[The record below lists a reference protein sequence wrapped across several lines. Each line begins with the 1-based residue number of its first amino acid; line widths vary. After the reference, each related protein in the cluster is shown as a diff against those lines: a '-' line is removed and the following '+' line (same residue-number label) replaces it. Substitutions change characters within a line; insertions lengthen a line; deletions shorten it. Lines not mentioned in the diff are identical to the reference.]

1 MEDQEVMVEVRDF
14 GCRVGSSIEKAA
26 QQVSSVRESENL
38 GVDLLEDLD
47 SYWEDI
53 NDRLMISRMVSDSVI
68 KGMVK
73 AVEQRA
79 QEKIAAKE
87 LEVETLKEK
96 MHLFQL
102 GADKSESCHE
112 ARSQGNGF
120 YFSFSDAFVEHDKM
134 TESLGSLRDVAKGQI
149 KKLKM
154 ETDSIRGCSPMR
166 RISSGSEFVGLGG
179 ILQEK
184 APESFTGVD
193 NLFETLKMTMDN
205 IYAQL
210 DDMVHLT
217 RASLCEWKLE
227 QELQKEVEAVV
238 IQNSIRSFCE
248 EYEEKLWEQNTRL
261 EKINEVSN
269 LRKELDAI
277 LNSVSNPENGQL
289 ISHGSLDMD
298 HLHKRGL
305 SNHFSPSTPLW
316 EGNGVFEESD
326 NGMPESWD
334 AAQLKHMSK
343 DELVNYFNNMITKM
357 RRSHESKVQQMTE
370 EFFSLKREYLRE
382 KDYSLAHRKDKDLE
396 VLRKKIPDV
405 ILKLDDF
412 IVQNDKL
419 STLGS
424 NAETLRNLKNRIDSL
439 LSENRHLRDSLLDQ
453 RKEVKSLPLQV
464 SDAAEKMCKHILAEA
479 NLLKLIENLKSDLE
493 DAAIEASATEEVYKC
508 FLRGVTPK
516 NNGYA
521 EELEMQPFQVPKIC
535 EIEDSDIECLVI
547 QGICGVIFKEA
558 VKDAQSNIDELTKK
572 YLHEYEN
579 RVSLESKALER
590 KEELR
595 LVIEEKERL
604 KQKVHLLLESLEEKE
619 KLTVELLVASVKEKE
634 QFQLAFQD
642 LKNQASSLQ
651 NLVTER
657 GRELDLVK
665 SELELALEQIEADKG
680 AINKLDQKV
689 EADRNM
695 LLAITEEKQN
705 DRLLLEAKE
714 NEHRKQMQAVN
725 VLICGL
731 SRGLFDLEGQVS
743 ERIRNCNMRLEDT
756 NSQLSSLV
764 RKTNSLKNTALL
776 YKKRLE
782 RRCNDLQMAEAEV
795 DLLGDEVDALLSLL
809 EKIYIAL
816 DHYSPIFQHY
826 PGVIEILK
834 LVRRELSR
842 ESTKSI

>member
-14 GCRVGSSIEKAA
+14 GRRIGSSIEKAA

-79 QEKIAAKE
+79 EEKIAAKE
-87 LEVETLKEK
+87 LEVESLKEK

-112 ARSQGNGF
+112 ARSQENGF
-120 YFSFSDAFVEHDKM
+120 YCSFSDAFVEHDKM

-193 NLFETLKMTMDN
+193 NLFETLKTTMDN

-238 IQNSIRSFCE
+238 IQNSIRSFCK

-261 EKINEVSN
+261 ERINEVSN

-305 SNHFSPSTPLW
+305 SNHFSPSTSLW
-316 EGNGVFEESD
+316 EGNGVFEESN

-343 DELVNYFNNMITKM
+343 DELVNYFNSMITRM

-370 EFFSLKREYLRE
+370 EFFSLKGEYLRE
-382 KDYSLAHRKDKDLE
+382 KGYSLAHRKDKDLE
-396 VLRKKIPDV
+396 NLRKKIPDV

-412 IVQNDKL
+412 IMENEKL

-439 LSENRHLRDSLLDQ
+439 LSENRNLRDSLADQ
-453 RKEVKSLPLQV
+453 RKEVKCLSLQV

-479 NLLKLIENLKSDLE
+479 NLPKLTEDLKSDLE
-493 DAAIEASATEEVYKC
+493 DAATEASATEKVCKC
-508 FLRGVTPK
+508 FLRKVTPK
-516 NNGYA
+516 NNCGA

-535 EIEDSDIECLVI
+535 EIEDSDIESLVI
-547 QGICGVIFKEA
+547 QGICGVIFKET

-572 YLHEYEN
+572 YSDEYEKY

-590 KEELR
+590 KEELS

-604 KQKVHLLLESLEEKE
+604 KQEVRLLQESLEEKE
-619 KLTVELLVASVKEKE
+619 
-634 QFQLAFQD
+634 
-642 LKNQASSLQ
+642 

-657 GRELDLVK
+657 VRELDLVK

-680 AINKLDQKV
+680 TINRLDQKV
-689 EADRNM
+689 ELMTKEVRETNEHRNM

-705 DRLLLEAKE
+705 DWLLLQAKE
-714 NEHRKQMQAVN
+714 NEHRKQMQAVI
-725 VLICGL
+725 VLIGGL
-731 SRGLFDLEGQVS
+731 SRGLSDFEVQVS
-743 ERIRNCNMRLEDT
+743 EGIRNCNMRLEGT

-764 RKTNSLKNTALL
+764 RKSNSLKNTALL

>member
-14 GCRVGSSIEKAA
+14 GHRIGSSIEKAA
-26 QQVSSVRESENL
+26 QQVNSVRESENL

-79 QEKIAAKE
+79 EEKIAAKE
-87 LEVETLKEK
+87 LEVESLKEK

-112 ARSQGNGF
+112 VRSQGNGF
-120 YFSFSDAFVEHDKM
+120 YCSFSDAFVVHDKM
-134 TESLGSLRDVAKGQI
+134 MESLGSLRDVAKGQI

-166 RISSGSEFVGLGG
+166 RISSGSEFVGMG
-179 ILQEK
+179 ILQERV
-184 APESFTGVD
+184 PESFTGVD
-193 NLFETLKMTMDN
+193 NLFETLKTTMDN

-261 EKINEVSN
+261 ERINEVSN

-305 SNHFSPSTPLW
+305 SNHFSPSTSLW
-316 EGNGVFEESD
+316 EGNGVFEESN

-343 DELVNYFNNMITKM
+343 DELVNYFNSMITKM

-370 EFFSLKREYLRE
+370 EFFSLKGEYLRE
-382 KDYSLAHRKDKDLE
+382 KGYSSAHRKDKDLE
-396 VLRKKIPDV
+396 ILRKKIPDV

-412 IVQNDKL
+412 IVENEKL

-439 LSENRHLRDSLLDQ
+439 LSENRRLRDSLSDQ
-453 RKEVKSLPLQV
+453 RKEVKCLSLQV
-464 SDAAEKMCKHILAEA
+464 SDAAEKMCKHNLAEA

-508 FLRGVTPK
+508 FLREVTPK
-516 NNGYA
+516 NNCDA

-535 EIEDSDIECLVI
+535 EIEDSDIESLVI

-572 YLHEYEN
+572 YLDENEN

-595 LVIEEKERL
+595 LVIGEKKRL
-604 KQKVHLLLESLEEKE
+604 KQEVHLLLESLEEKE
-619 KLTVELLVASVKEKE
+619 KLTVELSVASVKEKE

-642 LKNQASSLQ
+642 LNNQASSLQ

-665 SELELALEQIEADKG
+665 SELELALEQIEADKD
-680 AINKLDQKV
+680 AINRLDQKV
-689 EADRNM
+689 ELMTKEVREANEHRNM

-705 DRLLLEAKE
+705 DMLLLEAKE
-714 NEHRKQMQAVN
+714 NEHRKQMQAVI
-725 VLICGL
+725 VLIRGL
-731 SRGLFDLEGQVS
+731 SRGLSDLEGQVF
-743 ERIRNCNMRLEDT
+743 ERIRNCNMR
-756 NSQLSSLV
+756 
-764 RKTNSLKNTALL
+764 
-776 YKKRLE
+776 
-782 RRCNDLQMAEAEV
+782 
-795 DLLGDEVDALLSLL
+795 
-809 EKIYIAL
+809 
-816 DHYSPIFQHY
+816 
-826 PGVIEILK
+826 
-834 LVRRELSR
+834 
-842 ESTKSI
+842 

>member
-14 GCRVGSSIEKAA
+14 GRHIGSSIEKAT

-47 SYWEDI
+47 SYLEDI
-53 NDRLMISRMVSDSVI
+53 NDRLVISRMVSDSVI

-79 QEKIAAKE
+79 EEKIAVKE
-87 LEVETLKEK
+87 LEVESLKEK
-96 MHLFQL
+96 IHLFQL

-120 YFSFSDAFVEHDKM
+120 YCSFSDAFVEHDKM

-154 ETDSIRGCSPMR
+154 ETASIRGCSPMK

-193 NLFETLKMTMDN
+193 NLFDTLKTTMDN

-248 EYEEKLWEQNTRL
+248 EYEENLWEQNTRL
-261 EKINEVSN
+261 ERINEVSN

-277 LNSVSNPENGQL
+277 LNAVSNPENGQL

-305 SNHFSPSTPLW
+305 SNHFSPSTSLW
-316 EGNGVFEESD
+316 EGNGVFEESN

-343 DELVNYFNNMITKM
+343 DELVNYFNSMITRM

-370 EFFSLKREYLRE
+370 EFFSLKGEYLRE
-382 KDYSLAHRKDKDLE
+382 KGYSLAHRKDKDLE
-396 VLRKKIPDV
+396 ILRKKIPDV

-412 IVQNDKL
+412 IVENEKL

-424 NAETLRNLKNRIDSL
+424 NAETLRNLKNRIDNL
-439 LSENRHLRDSLLDQ
+439 LLENGHLRDSLSDQ
-453 RKEVKSLPLQV
+453 RKEVKCLSLQV
-464 SDAAEKMCKHILAEA
+464 SDAAEKMRKHILAEA
-479 NLLKLIENLKSDLE
+479 NLLKLIEDLKSDLE

-508 FLRGVTPK
+508 FLREVTPK
-516 NNGYA
+516 NNCDA
-521 EELEMQPFQVPKIC
+521 EELEMQPFQLPKIC
-535 EIEDSDIECLVI
+535 EIEDSDIESLVI
-547 QGICGVIFKEA
+547 QGICGVIFKET
-558 VKDAQSNIDELTKK
+558 VKDALSNIDELTKK
-572 YLHEYEN
+572 YSDEYEN
-579 RVSLESKALER
+579 RVSLGSKALER

-604 KQKVHLLLESLEEKE
+604 KQEVHLLRESLEEK
-619 KLTVELLVASVKEKE
+619 KSTVELSVASVKEKE

-642 LKNQASSLQ
+642 LEKQASSLQ

-665 SELELALEQIEADKG
+665 SELESAREQIEADKG
-680 AINKLDQKV
+680 AINNLDQKV
-689 EADRNM
+689 ELMTKEVRETNEHRNM

-714 NEHRKQMQAVN
+714 NEHRKQMQAVI
-725 VLICGL
+725 VLIRGL
-731 SRGLFDLEGQVS
+731 SRGLSDLEGQVS
-743 ERIRNCNMRLEDT
+743 ERIRNCNMR
-756 NSQLSSLV
+756 
-764 RKTNSLKNTALL
+764 
-776 YKKRLE
+776 
-782 RRCNDLQMAEAEV
+782 
-795 DLLGDEVDALLSLL
+795 
-809 EKIYIAL
+809 
-816 DHYSPIFQHY
+816 
-826 PGVIEILK
+826 
-834 LVRRELSR
+834 
-842 ESTKSI
+842 